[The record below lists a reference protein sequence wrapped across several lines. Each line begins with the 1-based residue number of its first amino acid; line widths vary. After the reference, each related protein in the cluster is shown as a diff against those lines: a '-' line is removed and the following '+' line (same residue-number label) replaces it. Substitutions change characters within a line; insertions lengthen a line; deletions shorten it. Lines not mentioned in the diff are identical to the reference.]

1 MARVFDV
8 VEYPSE
14 MADELVHRFP
24 ETGIAD
30 LRFGSQ
36 VIVRESQAAVFFRDG
51 RALDVL
57 GPGRHTISTANVPLL
72 TNLLGK
78 LFGDRTPFTAE
89 VYFVSM
95 REFADRKWGTPQPII
110 VRNTGVGLG
119 IALLQGFGTYSFQVK
134 DPQQFVTQIVGQLG
148 AYRTSDI
155 ETRLRT
161 MLLSRLQ
168 DLLGET
174 TSQKNVLD
182 LIGLT
187 DELGAGV
194 RAKSQDDFLAI
205 GLLLK
210 SFYIG
215 NLKPSDKSAKELR
228 EMGML
233 DMQTYTQLQAADA
246 MRDAAQNPSG
256 GAGLTAGIGAGM
268 GIGNVLSGSL
278 AGMTQ
283 GQSQTQ
289 PTTPSASNVMP
300 DIMTPSEAAGFLKVS
315 EEDVVA
321 AINAGDLKARKIGSA
336 YRISKDAL
344 QDYLRGRFYKSV
356 QKKVGTNA
364 NLFYSTR
371 WLYESTP
378 VSYPQ
383 PPRSVQP
390 RHMTMARMSP
400 HPVLRNH

>member
-89 VYFVSM
+89 IYFVSM

-119 IALLQGFGTYSFQVK
+119 IALLQGFGTYSFQVT

-148 AYRTSDI
+148 TYRTSDI
-155 ETRLRT
+155 ENRLRT

-174 TSQKNVLD
+174 TSQTNVLD

-194 RAKSQDDFLAI
+194 RAKAQDDFLAI

-228 EMGML
+228 DMGML

-268 GIGNVLSGSL
+268 GIGNALSGSL
-278 AGMTQ
+278 AGMMQ
-283 GQSQTQ
+283 GQSQSQTQ
-289 PTTPSASNVMP
+289 PIAPAAAGGMP
-300 DIMTPSEAAGFLKVS
+300 DVMTPSEAAGFLKVS
-315 EEDVVA
+315 EEDVLA

-336 YRISKDAL
+336 YRISKESL
-344 QDYLRGRFYKSV
+344 QEYLHG
-356 QKKVGTNA
+356 
-364 NLFYSTR
+364 
-371 WLYESTP
+371 
-378 VSYPQ
+378 
-383 PPRSVQP
+383 
-390 RHMTMARMSP
+390 
-400 HPVLRNH
+400 

>member
-24 ETGIAD
+24 ETGVAD

-57 GPGRHTISTANVPLL
+57 GPGRHTITTANVPLL
-72 TNLLGK
+72 TDLLGK

-89 VYFVSM
+89 IYFVSM

-119 IALLQGFGTYSFQVK
+119 LALLQGFGTYSFQVT

-155 ETRLRT
+155 ENRLRT

-174 TSQKNVLD
+174 TVNKNVLD

-194 RAKSQDDFLAI
+194 RAKAQDDFLAI

-278 AGMTQ
+278 SGMTQGQ

-289 PTTPSASNVMP
+289 PSAPAADSGMADV
-300 DIMTPSEAAGFLKVS
+300 MTPSEVAGFLKVS
-315 EEDVVA
+315 EEDVLA
-321 AINAGDLKARKIGSA
+321 AITAGELKARKIGSA
-336 YRISKDAL
+336 YRVSKESL
-344 QDYLRGRFYKSV
+344 QEYLRG
-356 QKKVGTNA
+356 
-364 NLFYSTR
+364 
-371 WLYESTP
+371 
-378 VSYPQ
+378 
-383 PPRSVQP
+383 
-390 RHMTMARMSP
+390 
-400 HPVLRNH
+400 